1 MVNEYRLAVFHKD
14 AAEKNDF
21 TSLMVQAGY
30 EPERIFSSI
39 HELEQAYR
47 KTSPY
52 VIICHYTSS
61 CSWEDL
67 SELLSFC
74 EHRSLPVIVAD
85 SSGKYPEP
93 DEIEFNPNYYI
104 RLPMAADVIK
114 VHLSL
119 ALSSINREK
128 VHESHKNKLQ
138 LAIQILELLNQQES
152 FKNITSDI
160 LFIVKEYTGYDEVA
174 IRVLDDE
181 GFSFFE
187 SVNPE
192 DTLSSRCEVACENE
206 NGTPPDSR
214 CSSCICE
221 IVLNKR
227 QELKDYPFMTYGG
240 SFWSNDLPETVEK
253 YREVFKTMGL
263 TNIDLNSKYR
273 SLALIP
279 LSAQDKVI
287 GAMQICS
294 RDRGTFTEEII
305 RFFERISVSIG
316 ITLSNKKM
324 QIKLEESERLL
335 TKSQNIAKVGSW
347 VHKIGSDTYHMSA
360 EAMNITGAP
369 YNSISIEKLFE
380 MVHEDDRAKLLSK
393 RNKIR
398 EDFQPYSIDVRFVVK
413 GKVKYV
419 NVSAEPV
426 FINGKFTE
434 LNGIIQDITDRTLA
448 VLELEENRLF
458 LDSILTGIQAAIV
471 LVDPDTQ
478 TIVYSNATA
487 DKLLKK
493 STGPLMGKN
502 CEQFICST
510 KDTPDTHTD
519 YIITLDDNTFIPVSK
534 SVLQVKWQG
543 SLHHAIIFFDLTEKK
558 MLERQLAIAQ
568 KMESIGQLAAGI
580 AHEINTPIQYIGDN
594 THFIKDVMES
604 FLKFYN
610 AFEKTLEETD
620 PVTRQ
625 KFDILKPMLEIDFI
639 KAEVPLALEQTL
651 EGIERVSSIV
661 RAMKMFS
668 HPGAEEQSIIDINN
682 SVQNTV
688 TVARNEWKYHAEVVL
703 ELSPDNPKILGNP
716 VDFNQVLLNL
726 LVNAAHAIK
735 EANAGLNRKGTVTI
749 TTTIENGLAVI
760 KVRDTGCGI
769 PPSIADKVFD
779 PFFTTKEVGKGT
791 GQGLS
796 ICHTI
801 ITEKH
806 GGQIYFESVVGEGT
820 TFYIKIK
827 ATEA

>member
-1 MVNEYRLAVFHKD
+1 MVKEYRLAVLSDNEAKT
-14 AAEKNDF
+14 NDF
-21 TSLMVQAGY
+21 LSLLGQAGHT
-30 EPERIFSSI
+30 PEKVFSSPD
-39 HELEQAYR
+39 ELEKTFR
-47 KTSPY
+47 KTSPF
-52 VIICHYTSS
+52 VIIYYFTSD
-61 CSWEDL
+61 CSIVQ
-67 SELLSFC
+67 LLEVLKFC
-74 EHRSLPVIVAD
+74 DFNSIPVIIVDECGA
-85 SSGKYPEP
+85 YPET
-93 DEIEFNPNYYI
+93 EIEVNPNYYI
-104 RLPMAADVIK
+104 RLPMQPDVFKIN
-114 VHLSL
+114 LNL
-119 ALSSINREK
+119 AFSAITREK
-128 VHESHKNKLQ
+128 LHESHKNKLQ

-174 IRVLDDE
+174 IRVMDEE

-192 DTLSSRCEVACENE
+192 DTLSNQCDVLCGNETETPANSRC
-206 NGTPPDSR
+206 R
-214 CSSCICE
+214 SCICE
-221 IVLNKR
+221 VVLNKR
-227 QELKDYPFMTYGG
+227 DELKGLPFMTYGG
-240 SFWSNDLPETVEK
+240 SFWSNDLPGTVEQYK
-253 YREVFKTMGL
+253 DIFKNIGL
-263 TNIDLNSKYR
+263 VNIDLNQSYR

-279 LSAQDKVI
+279 LSAQDRVI

-294 RDRGTFTEEII
+294 HEEGTFTEDII

-324 QIKLEESERLL
+324 QMKLEESERLL
-335 TKSQNIAKVGSW
+335 SKSQNIAKVGSW
-347 VHKIGSDTYHMSA
+347 IHKIGTEAYHISA
-360 EAMNITGAP
+360 EAMNITGFT
-369 YNSISIEKLFE
+369 NNTITLNQLMEII
-380 MVHEDDRAKLLSK
+380 HQDDRKKLLEKRSK
-393 RNKIR
+393 SRN
-398 EDFQPYSIDVRFVVK
+398 DAMPYSLDVRFIVE
-413 GKVKYV
+413 GKVKYI
-419 NVSAEPV
+419 NISAEPV
-426 FINGKFTE
+426 LTNGKFTE
-434 LNGIIQDITDRTLA
+434 INGIIQDITERTLSM
-448 VLELEENRLF
+448 LELEENRLF

-493 STGPLMGKN
+493 GNLPLTGKN

-510 KDTPDTHTD
+510 KDKADTHTD

-534 SVLQVKWQG
+534 SVLQVRWQG
-543 SLHHAIIFFDLTEKK
+543 KSHYAIIFFDLTEKK

-604 FLKFYN
+604 FLRFYT
-610 AFEKTLEETD
+610 AFEETLNEVD
-620 PVTRQ
+620 PETRQ
-625 KFDILKPMLEIDFI
+625 KFEILKPMLEIDFI
-639 KAEVPLALEQTL
+639 KEEVPLALEQTL

-668 HPGAEEQSIIDINN
+668 HPGAEEQTIIDVNT

-688 TVARNEWKYHAEVVL
+688 TVARNEWKYDAEVQL
-703 ELSPDNPKILGNP
+703 NLSSLNPKILGNS

-735 EANAGLNRKGTVTI
+735 EANKDESKKGLITI
-749 TTTIENGLAVI
+749 TTSIENGMAVI
-760 KVRDTGCGI
+760 KVKDTGCGI

-801 ITEKH
+801 IAEKH
-806 GGQIYFESVVGEGT
+806 NGQIYFESAMGEGT

>member
-1 MVNEYRLAVFHKD
+1 MVNEYKLAVFTD
-14 AAEKNDF
+14 AAGKNDF
-21 TSLMVQAGY
+21 ISLIREAGF
-30 EPERIFSSI
+30 EPDNIFSSVGEIERIF
-39 HELEQAYR
+39 R
-47 KTSPY
+47 KTLPY
-52 VIICHYTSS
+52 IIIYHYTS
-61 CSWEDL
+61 CSSKESL
-67 SELLSFC
+67 AEVLNFC
-74 EHRSLPVIVAD
+74 EHRSLPVVVAD
-85 SSGKYPEP
+85 SCGKYPIPGEL
-93 DEIEFNPNYYI
+93 EINPNYYI
-104 RLPMAADVIK
+104 RLPMTADVLK
-114 VHLSL
+114 VHLGL
-119 ALSSINREK
+119 AFSAINREK
-128 VHESHKNKLQ
+128 LHESHKNKLQ

-174 IRVLDDE
+174 IRVLDNE

-192 DTLSSRCEVACENE
+192 DTLSSRCEVASENE
-206 NGTPPDSR
+206 QGTPPDSR

-227 QELKDYPFMTYGG
+227 QELKGYPFMTYGG
-240 SFWSNDLPETVEK
+240 SFWSNDLPETVKE
-253 YREVFKTMGL
+253 YNDIFASLGL
-263 TNIDLNSKYR
+263 LHIDLNSKYR

-294 RDRGTFTEEII
+294 RDKGTFTEEII

-324 QIKLEESERLL
+324 QMKLEESERLL

-347 VHKIGSDTYHMSA
+347 IHKIGTDTYHMSA
-360 EAMNITGAP
+360 EAMNITEFTTNFVALE
-369 YNSISIEKLFE
+369 NLLKI
-380 MVHEDDRAKLLSK
+380 VHEEDRSKLLERRDKS
-393 RNKIR
+393 RQ
-398 EDFQPYSIDVRFVVK
+398 DFQPYSIDVRFVLRDS
-413 GKVKYV
+413 VKYV
-419 NVSAEPV
+419 NISAEPV

-434 LNGIIQDITDRTLA
+434 INGIIQDITERTLA
-448 VLELEENRLF
+448 VLELDENRLF

-478 TIVYSNATA
+478 TIVYSNSTA

-493 STGPLMGKN
+493 GVGPLMGKN

-510 KDTPDTHTD
+510 RDTPDTHTD

-534 SVLQVKWQG
+534 SVLKVRWKG
-543 SLHHAIIFFDLTEKK
+543 KLHHAIIFFDLTEKK

-568 KMESIGQLAAGI
+568 KMESIGQLAAGV

-604 FLKFYN
+604 FLKFYS
-610 AFEKTLEETD
+610 AFEATLEETD
-620 PVTRQ
+620 PVTKQ

-639 KAEVPLALEQTL
+639 KEEVPLALEQTL

-668 HPGAEEQSIIDINN
+668 HPGAEEQSIIDINI

-688 TVARNEWKYHAEVVL
+688 TVARNEWKYDAEVVQ
-703 ELSPDNPKILGNP
+703 ELSPINPKILGNP

-735 EANAGLNRKGTVTI
+735 ETNRETGSKGTITI
-749 TTTIENGLAVI
+749 STGIENGLAVI
-760 KVRDTGCGI
+760 KVKDTGCGI

-806 GGQIYFESVVGEGT
+806 GGQIYFESVAGEGT